1 MLSLISMWKL
11 FKCNQPNH
19 GLFGVI
25 LNAWT
30 RCLLRCPM
38 TQRWNN
44 CHLYLLHCLVIVLQ
58 LTAFD
63 RRIDES
69 QWIDDRKVPMFS
81 NFSEKKKVQFSDT
94 GFAPCT
100 NLPIFFTKLHVFF
113 MNIQQ
118 YVIINSLIIRLPNV
132 RSTLKSPIL
141 QAFPPAELLNDIQ
154 LRSLA

>member
-81 NFSEKKKVQFSDT
+81 NFSEKKRYSFQTLV
-94 GFAPCT
+94 
-100 NLPIFFTKLHVFF
+100 LPLVLTCRFFFTKLHVFF